1 MYVSAIGA
9 AHDCVKTSK
18 DLQANG
24 HLAHA
29 SVKLS
34 LEMLKIA
41 NAIREYSGEE
51 SGNSFS
57 NEMHCGR
64 LIMIRRPNVPLSEK
78 SCNRGRC
85 DR

>member
-1 MYVSAIGA
+1 MAFVAVGVVTYAACGVFLSTIGA
-9 AHDCVKTSK
+9 AHECVKTSK
-18 DLQANG
+18 ELHGNG

-51 SGNSFS
+51 SGNSQAHF
-57 NEMHCGR
+57 
-64 LIMIRRPNVPLSEK
+64 V
-78 SCNRGRC
+78 
-85 DR
+85 

>member
-1 MYVSAIGA
+1 MGLRAIGA
-9 AHDCVKTSK
+9 AHDCVNTSK
-18 DLQANG
+18 ALQADG

-51 SGNSFS
+51 SGNLHVPTLHCLPLQTNHYV
-57 NEMHCGR
+57 NE
-64 LIMIRRPNVPLSEK
+64 LL
-78 SCNRGRC
+78 
-85 DR
+85 

>member
-1 MYVSAIGA
+1 MHDAGLRTIGA

-18 DLQANG
+18 ALHADG

-51 SGNSFS
+51 SGNLRVPTLHCISLQKNHCV
-57 NEMHCGR
+57 NEF
-64 LIMIRRPNVPLSEK
+64 L
-78 SCNRGRC
+78 
-85 DR
+85 